1 MNTKWMTI
9 NWIAHFL
16 YYQWTACILWYNHTI
31 CVSWL
36 TKALRQG
43 RDLPFIFA
51 RIPRTPVMHICQII
65 TCEWF
70 RKESREKDQPFDLY
84 FSLEYLIKSVQSS
97 GPCLTCDHAL
107 PIKDLL
113 QVDLTS
119 LLASGGGF
127 LSCKA
132 TKRATKSLSH
142 AILNRTKD
150 FFLESLSL
158 LYIWSV
164 YIFHGKEGMIIIFKY
179 PLPHI

>member
-9 NWIAHFL
+9 NWIVHLL

-51 RIPRTPVMHICQII
+51 RIPRTPVMPVCQII

-119 LLASGGGF
+119 LLASGGGLF
-127 LSCKA
+127 KPQNDQASDEVFVPCHIKSDEGLFFGKSIPIIYLICIYLSWEG
-132 TKRATKSLSH
+132 RH
-142 AILNRTKD
+142 DN
-150 FFLESLSL
+150 
-158 LYIWSV
+158 YI
-164 YIFHGKEGMIIIFKY
+164 
-179 PLPHI
+179 